1 MAVTLTGES
10 LRVLFEDVSA
20 RGDLLAVDPE
30 VGPRE
35 TAPAAMSLADVR
47 DLLLALRL
55 RGVVLRY
62 RMAGREWRDTIRTTL
77 GGFRVVHSAA

>member
-1 MAVTLTGES
+1 
-10 LRVLFEDVSA
+10 
-20 RGDLLAVDPE
+20 
-30 VGPRE
+30 
-35 TAPAAMSLADVR
+35 MSLSDVR

-77 GGFRVVHSAA
+77 SGFRVVHSIA